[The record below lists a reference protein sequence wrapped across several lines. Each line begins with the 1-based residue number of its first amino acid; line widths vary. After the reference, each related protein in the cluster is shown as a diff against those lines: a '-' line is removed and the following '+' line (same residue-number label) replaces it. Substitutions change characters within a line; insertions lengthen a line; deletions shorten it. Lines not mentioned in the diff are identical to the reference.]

1 MTPSFSLHTLITA
14 WIASACLL
22 TNAQTGPLIGTIK
35 PTEAHFLYRPGS
47 FEKPL
52 RLSVMNAKQQVIAS
66 TESTSLAANDHVAK
80 FHITGLSAA
89 TAYTYRIE
97 DLSTAPP
104 ALLLSSSNGLR
115 FKTASPIS
123 ARTLVTAAFAS
134 CANATSEPVWQ
145 RIAALNVDQVVFGGD
160 TPYVDVADLPTI
172 RQKQRAFLETPMM
185 QSLIRSTSSVGTWDD
200 HDFGLNNGNG
210 VNAGDRR
217 VNTRRGF
224 TEYRAHDQYGTGT
237 EGIYHKVQNGP
248 MEIFLLDP
256 RWWSQTMASPVD
268 PQRKT
273 SFGPEQWTWLRQ
285 QLENSRA
292 PFKILVMGQIWQD
305 KKNSEND
312 DMFTYLHERDA
323 LFDFIKAKKIS
334 GVVLVGGDIH
344 VSRHLIH
351 RQRIGYNLHDFITSP
366 AHTSVISSLDV
377 THPDL
382 EWSSQQPR
390 QFFTLTADT
399 RPTPAV
405 LTGRFYLADGTIQRE
420 VVISYDQ
427 LVPRSGTGLGR
438 DLRAWW
444 NFDGNGKNASVS
456 GSRFDAVAVNGA
468 SFSTQGGVRGGAASF
483 SRASQQY
490 LRIGR
495 QTLDDT
501 PALPE
506 RAGRNPLD
514 DNSAAHTVSLWC
526 KPNTLPAHG
535 STDRHFLLESAL
547 GGSTAPGFHLS
558 LGFRSAET
566 DAAKINLELHTVTLQ
581 PAAAASTAAP
591 TPLAQ
596 GPFSMELDRSLFT
609 NRWAHVTLTFDSTKL
624 TLFVDGTEVAVHT
637 LPVPGP
643 ASECA
648 GLIIGGHR
656 DGTGRNFDGL
666 IDEVAI
672 WSRVLTPAEIKQ
684 LHNSGSALAIPTEVS
699 AADTDGDTIH
709 DWWECLYGLDSEN
722 PADALAD
729 TDADGIP
736 SRVEFLSGTHPL
748 VNDAA
753 LYQFLREKASPSTA
767 HLPLVFRHPWEN
779 SLQLSIRGEYSSNL
793 QQWQNLTLATT
804 PSASLLDSAVELS
817 APTFAPDTAFFR
829 FCASASSE

>member
-1 MTPSFSLHTLITA
+1 MTSPSRFHPFILA
-14 WIASACLL
+14 IALL
-22 TNAQTGPLIGTIK
+22 THLSAHAQTGPLVGTVK
-35 PTEAHFLYRPGS
+35 PTEARFLYRPGAA
-47 FEKPL
+47 EKPL
-52 RLSVMNAKQQVIAS
+52 RLSVLNAQGQVIATHEAS
-66 TESTSLAANDHVAK
+66 SLLANDYVAQ
-80 FHITGLSAA
+80 FHITGLTAA
-89 TAYTYRIE
+89 TAYSYRIE
-97 DLSTAPP
+97 DLSTTP
-104 ALLLSSSNGLR
+104 ATTLLSPADGLR
-115 FKTASPIS
+115 FKTAALPT
-123 ARTLVTAAFAS
+123 ARTSVTAAFTS
-134 CANATSEPVWQ
+134 CANATSEPVWE
-145 RIAALNVDQVVFGGD
+145 RIAALKVDQLIFGGD
-160 TPYVDVADLPTI
+160 TPYIDVADLPTI
-172 RQKQRAFLETPMM
+172 RQKQRAFLETPVL
-185 QSLIRSTSSVGTWDD
+185 QSLIRTTSAVGTWDD

-210 VNAGDRR
+210 VNAADRR

-268 PQRKT
+268 PQKKT
-273 SFGPEQWTWLRQ
+273 CFGPEQWTWLRQ
-285 QLENSRA
+285 QLETSQA
-292 PFKILVMGQIWQD
+292 PFKILLMGQIWQD

-351 RQRIGYNLHDFITSP
+351 RQRIGYDLHDFITSP
-366 AHTSVISSLDV
+366 AHTGVIASLDV

-438 DLRAWW
+438 ELRAWW
-444 NFDGNGKNASVS
+444 NFDGDGKNSAIT

-468 SFSTQGGVRGGAASF
+468 TFAAQGGVRGGAASF
-483 SRASQQY
+483 SRSAQQY

-495 QTLDDT
+495 QTLDNS
-501 PALPE
+501 PPLPE

-558 LGFRSAET
+558 LGFRTAET
-566 DAAKINLELHTVTLQ
+566 DATKINLELHTVTLQ

-591 TPLAQ
+591 TPLGQ
-596 GPFSMELDRSLFT
+596 GPFPMELDRSLFT
-609 NRWAHVTLTFDSTKL
+609 DRWAHVTFTFDGTKL
-624 TLFVDGTEVAVHT
+624 TLFVDGTEVAAHT
-637 LPVPGP
+637 LPTPGP
-643 ASECA
+643 AAECA

-656 DGTGRNFDGL
+656 EGTGRNFDGL
-666 IDEVAI
+666 IDEVAL
-672 WSRVLTPAEIKQ
+672 WSRVLTAAEINQ
-684 LHNSGSALAIPTEVS
+684 LHNSGTALAIPTEVS
-699 AADTDGDTIH
+699 TTDTDGDRMP
-709 DWWECLYGLDSEN
+709 DWWERLHGLDSTS

-736 SRVEFLSGTHPL
+736 AWIEFQSGTSPL
-748 VNDAA
+748 VNHAA
-753 LYQFLREKASPSTA
+753 LYQYLRTMTSPSSA
-767 HLPLVFRHPWEN
+767 HLPLVFSHPSEN
-779 SLQLSIRGEYSSNL
+779 ILPLTIRCEHSADL
-793 QQWQNLTLATT
+793 HQWHNLTLTT
-804 PSASLLDSAVELS
+804 NPTASLFDSAVELTTP
-817 APTFAPDTAFFR
+817 AFAPESAFFR
-829 FCASASSE
+829 FSTSATSD

>member
-1 MTPSFSLHTLITA
+1 MTVSLPRLLLCSLIA
-14 WIASACLL
+14 LYASLSAI
-22 TNAQTGPLIGTIK
+22 AQTGPLVGTVK
-35 PTEAHFLYRPGS
+35 LTEAHFLYRPGAV
-47 FEKPL
+47 EKNL
-52 RLSVMNAKQQVIAS
+52 RLSVLNASQQVVATSEAS
-66 TESTSLAANDHVAK
+66 SLLTNDHVAR
-80 FHITGLSAA
+80 FHVTGLTAA

-97 DLSTAPP
+97 DLSTTP
-104 ALLLSSSNGLR
+104 ATTLLSPADGLR
-115 FKTASPIS
+115 FKTAAPSS
-123 ARTLVTAAFAS
+123 ARTAVTAAFAS
-134 CANATSEPVWQ
+134 CANATAEPVWQ
-145 RIAALNVDQVVFGGD
+145 RIAALKVDQLIFGGD

-185 QSLIRSTSSVGTWDD
+185 QSLIRSTSAVGTWDD

-210 VNAGDRR
+210 VNAADRR

-224 TEYRAHDQYGTGT
+224 TEYRAHDQFGTGT
-237 EGIYHKVQNGP
+237 AGIYHKVQTGP

-268 PQRKT
+268 PQKKT
-273 SFGPEQWTWLRQ
+273 CFGPEQWTWLRQ
-285 QLENSRA
+285 QLETSQA
-292 PFKILVMGQIWQD
+292 PFKVLVMGQIWQD

-323 LFDFIKAKKIS
+323 LLDFIKTKKIS

-351 RQRIGYNLHDFITSP
+351 RQRVGYDLHDFITSP
-366 AHTSVISSLDV
+366 AHTSVIASLDV

-399 RPTPAV
+399 RTTPAK

-420 VVISYDQ
+420 IVIPYDQ
-427 LVPRSGTGLGR
+427 LVPKSGTGLGQ

-444 NFDGNGKNASVS
+444 NFDGDGKNSAVT
-456 GSRFDAVAVNGA
+456 GSRFDAVVVNGA
-468 SFSTQGGVRGGAASF
+468 TFPAQGGVRGSAASF
-483 SRASQQY
+483 SRSGQQY

-495 QTLDDT
+495 QALDDT
-501 PALPE
+501 PPLPE

-535 STDRHFLLESAL
+535 SSDRHFLLESAL

-558 LGFRSAET
+558 LGFRAAET
-566 DAAKINLELHTVTLQ
+566 DATKINLELHTVTLQ

-591 TPLAQ
+591 TPLGQ
-596 GPFSMELDRSLFT
+596 GPFPLELDRALFT
-609 NRWAHVTLTFDSTKL
+609 DRWAQVTFTFDSSKL
-624 TLFVDGTEVAVHT
+624 TVFVDGAQVASHT

-643 ASECA
+643 APECA

-656 DGTGRNFDGL
+656 EGSGRNFDGL
-666 IDEVAI
+666 IDEVAL
-672 WSRVLTPAEIKQ
+672 WSRVLTPAEITQ
-684 LHNSGSALAIPTEVS
+684 LHNAGAALAIPTEVS
-699 AADTDGDTIH
+699 AVDTDGDTIH
-709 DWWECLYGLDSEN
+709 DWWERLHGLDSEN
-722 PADALAD
+722 PDDALAD

-736 SRVEFLSGTHPL
+736 AWVEFQSGTHPH
-748 VNDAA
+748 VNHAD
-753 LYQFLREKASPSTA
+753 LYRFLRAMVSPGSA
-767 HLPLVFRHPWEN
+767 DLPLAFPHPSGN
-779 SLQLSIRGEYSSNL
+779 VMHLSLTSESSSNL
-793 QQWQNLTLATT
+793 QHWQNVSQVTATLPSGAIELTT
-804 PSASLLDSAVELS
+804 
-817 APTFAPDTAFFR
+817 PTFAPEAAFFR
-829 FCASASSE
+829 CKATASNE